1 MGHEEQGLA
10 VYGQFRMMIT
20 VMPLRTCRT
29 YGAFCILFFIIYRS
43 AGALPL
49 S

>member
-10 VYGQFRMMIT
+10 VYGQFRIMIT
-20 VMPLRTCRT
+20 VMPQFTCRT
-29 YGAFCILFFIIYRS
+29 YGAICILFFIIYRS
-43 AGALPL
+43 AGVLPL